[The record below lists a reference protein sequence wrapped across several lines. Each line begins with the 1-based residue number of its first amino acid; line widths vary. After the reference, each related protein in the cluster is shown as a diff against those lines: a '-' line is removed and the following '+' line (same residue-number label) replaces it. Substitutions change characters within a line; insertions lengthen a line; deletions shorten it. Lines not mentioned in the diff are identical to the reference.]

1 MLATLNLQLA
11 TTDLSGESL
20 PLQVFSPEDG
30 SPDVG
35 GFAALL
41 NLRVDDLQPRP
52 AAGGQILPPD
62 GNPLPLP
69 EPDIVITVD
78 DQPVPTATA
87 SAAPEVGELVTPLVQ
102 EIEPL
107 PQDENL
113 PAEIPMD
120 LRTGIPAEIPTDPRT
135 GIPAEIP
142 TDLRTVI
149 PAEIPAADKVAPVTT
164 PPVVIPGPV
173 TPAATAEESSS
184 RGHAAEQ
191 RRDMLPN
198 YLQQLRPPIAQQQG
212 EVQLEEIIERPGT
225 LVPPGLAA
233 ERQHLTQRR
242 MPVTSQGSDAI
253 DPVVERTERPPVIP
267 VAMPVVDRLAEAMRS
282 RVRPGQTIAATNGHA
297 QPAAF
302 QPLANTSPLSDSN
315 FASTLAQQGTDLI
328 RTPVMEPA
336 WGDRI
341 GERVVMLA
349 GNQLKSAEIR
359 LTPAELGPVRVQ
371 VSVEDGAA
379 NVTFHAQHAVT
390 REALEQAL
398 PRLREMLAESGL
410 TLGQADV
417 SEHGVSQG
425 NRDSDSDSATPGPAA
440 DDIANLADGAET
452 LEVRTGVATNGL
464 VDTFA

>member
-107 PQDENL
+107 PQDEVL
-113 PAEIPMD
+113 
-120 LRTGIPAEIPTDPRT
+120 
-135 GIPAEIP
+135 PAEIP

-149 PAEIPAADKVAPVTT
+149 PAEIPAADKAALVTT

-191 RRDMLPN
+191 RRDMLPGS
-198 YLQQLRPPIAQQQG
+198 LQQLRPPIAQQQV
-212 EVQLEEIIERPGT
+212 EVQLEEIVERPGT

-253 DPVVERTERPPVIP
+253 DPLVERTERPPVIP

-425 NRDSDSDSATPGPAA
+425 NRDSDSDSATPGPAG